1 MQSRVA
7 WKDMAVGIGVVIAAG
22 AIVML
27 LKSMFYNYRRP
38 NGKKGGVVSFHTAT
52 AFAIVTVIAM
62 NTKDWF
68 LTALAVFLAYL
79 ISRGRMDEGQ
89 HYLYQV
95 ILGAIIGVA
104 VPYSLYYLYY
114 NNLGGGGYSIEREE
128 YADMPSRAVDD
139 RHEADAAP
147 ELSLNL
153 NDLDY

>member
-1 MQSRVA
+1 MQSRIA
-7 WKDMAVGIGVVIAAG
+7 WKDMAVGIGVVIATG

-38 NGKKGGVVSFHTAT
+38 NGKKGGVVSFHAAT

-68 LTALAVFLAYL
+68 LTALAVVLAYL

-95 ILGAIIGVA
+95 VLGAIIGVA
-104 VPYSLYYLYY
+104 VPYGLYYMYY
-114 NNLGGGGYSIEREE
+114 NKIGGGYGIEREE

-139 RHEADAAP
+139 RHEADEAP
-147 ELSLNL
+147 ELSLDL